1 MHFRHRL
8 GIVVLCLAL
17 LAKAILASRD
27 APASGDAE
35 PCSQGD
41 TLCLALSSHPGDL
54 RKPTLSSRCGPGPSG
69 HPCPGGCRHSRHQEW
84 VLCSPRSGWPLV
96 LLGCA
101 VWTAA
106 LFHAMALIASTFL
119 CPAIE
124 CLAAVLGMDAGL
136 AGITL
141 FALANGAPDLLTQV
155 AALLS
160 SNQVDVGLAARSLC
174 VASGACQGH
183 LFIHFVCLR
192 SRQHEQDSRQ
202 PQGAMPAPSFLP
214 QPNHP
219 QPLLQHPGSFLRDA
233 LAYLAAVALAFL
245 TLGPG
250 PIRPWQPALM
260 LCAYC
265 LYIGVCVAGSGRG
278 PARKLSLTSALQEG
292 GRAPAWATPF
302 ADLAGVRGKRGWGL
316 AAALLRCPFRLV
328 LHGTTPA
335 LGLGLPSPAHA
346 ALLTLAGPAFFL
358 VGVDLGPPTLGLGR
372 WATLSAGLSGLCLA
386 LGGAC
391 TAREGRPAPSRL
403 PALLACMGFLQSIVW
418 MRIVAGELVALLQA
432 VGRAVSLPE
441 DLLGATVLAWG
452 QGIPDLVAAVS
463 VAQSGNGPMALSACF
478 GGPVFN
484 ILVAFGAPTL
494 LATLRGGAL
503 TYALAPGVG
512 LLFVT
517 SVLLALFMLASVPLA
532 YRWRLDVRAAASLFL
547 VYLACQLTFLA
558 VEQGWL

>member
-35 PCSQGD
+35 PCSPGD

-160 SNQVDVGLAARSLC
+160 SNQVDVGLAASAALG
-174 VASGACQGH
+174 SG
-183 LFIHFVCLR
+183 LFVLGVVFPTVICLDTT
-192 SRQHEQDSRQ
+192 Q
-202 PQGAMPAPSFLP
+202 APL
-214 QPNHP
+214 
-219 QPLLQHPGSFLRDA
+219 HPGSFLRDA

-403 PALLACMGFLQSIVW
+403 PALLACMGFLQSVVW

-532 YRWRLDVRAAASLFL
+532 YRWRLDARAAASLFL